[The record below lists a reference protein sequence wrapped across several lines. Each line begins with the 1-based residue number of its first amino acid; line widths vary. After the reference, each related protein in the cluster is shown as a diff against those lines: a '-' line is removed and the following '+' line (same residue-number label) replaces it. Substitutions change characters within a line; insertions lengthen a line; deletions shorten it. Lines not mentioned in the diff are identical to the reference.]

1 MGNCLDTDIDPKI
14 LITPFPP
21 PPPKI
26 FSLKGGVNRWQTKE
40 NFQIILHGG
49 TGLAEIQ
56 TFSCSV
62 LKARRYLSENKCDP
76 VVFSKIV
83 VGICNFFAVVI
94 FVLNLTRLFWK
105 I

>member
-1 MGNCLDTDIDPKI
+1 MVD
-14 LITPFPP
+14 
-21 PPPKI
+21 
-26 FSLKGGVNRWQTKE
+26 KE

-56 TFSCSV
+56 RFSCSV

-94 FVLNLTRLFWK
+94 FILNLTRLFWK